1 MMYKLSE
8 EQRMMRDSCRAF
20 ADEVITP
27 FIRDNWRREWDMNAD
42 ARLPREILEAA
53 DKVGIRTLGIP
64 EEFGGI
70 ELDPKTEVQTFAII
84 AEEIARGDCGLADKL
99 VQNWKISVL
108 LRHLAPRHLQE
119 HWFTRLIDEP
129 QIAVRPLP
137 DRAARRLGPL
147 ASLQRA
153 RSRHAHPRR
162 EAAATNGSST
172 AASSSSPTATTPASM
187 SSMPTPTQRSACF
200 RARPPSS
207 CRATRPASPWRAATR
222 QWAAGS

>member
-1 MMYKLSE
+1 MVYSAPEEFNAMTYQLSE

-119 HWFTRLIDEP
+119 HCSGDLLTS
-129 QIAVRPLP
+129 
-137 DRAARRLGPL
+137 RRCC
-147 ASLQRA
+147 
-153 RSRHAHPRR
+153 
-162 EAAATNGSST
+162 
-172 AASSSSPTATTPASM
+172 SPTA
-187 SSMPTPTQRSACF
+187 
-200 RARPPSS
+200 
-207 CRATRPASPWRAATR
+207 
-222 QWAAGS
+222 